1 MRFMYYMVFLV
12 VDDLNSYPR
21 VLDAWHAAEAPGITI
36 LESTG
41 MGRLQKG
48 RFLDNLPMMPS
59 LSDLLRSQEHRHRT
73 IFSVVEGEEM
83 VNRLIGITEDV
94 LGDLNDPD
102 TGMLVALPVSHA
114 AGVRGGSERARGG
127 RPTSN
132 S

>member
-1 MRFMYYMVFLV
+1 MYYMVLLV
-12 VDDLNSYPR
+12 VDDLSICPR
-21 VLDAWHAAEAPGITI
+21 VLDAWHSAKVPGITI

-48 RFLDNLPMMPS
+48 GLRDDLPMMPS
-59 LSDLLRSQEHRHRT
+59 LSDLLRSQEYRHRT

-83 VNRLIGITEDV
+83 VDRLIQITENV

-102 TGMLVALPVSHA
+102 TGMLVALPVARA
-114 AGVRGGSERARGG
+114 AGIHGASERARGG
-127 RPTSN
+127 KATTN

>member
-1 MRFMYYMVFLV
+1 MYYMVLLV
-12 VDDLNSYPR
+12 VDDLNSCPR
-21 VLDAWHAAEAPGITI
+21 VLDAWHSAKVPGITI

-48 RFLDNLPMMPS
+48 GFRDDLPMMPS

-73 IFSVVEGEEM
+73 IFSLVEGEEM
-83 VNRLIGITEDV
+83 VDRLIEITEDV

-102 TGMLVALPVSHA
+102 TGVLVVLPVSRV
-114 AGVRGGSERARGG
+114 AGLHGASERARGG
-127 RPTSN
+127 GDKSN